1 MLSNCQITNTYTAT
15 SYSGIV
21 CDKQTLRSTIQSI
34 FYVGN
39 LLALITFAPLSDSKG
54 RRPTSLVITFLLV
67 LSQIMMYFGI
77 LENIWALII
86 ISQLING
93 VFVAAM
99 SINTYVF
106 TA

>member
-1 MLSNCQITNTYTAT
+1 MLSDCTITNTYTAT
-15 SYSGIV
+15 SFSGIV
-21 CDKQTLRSTIQSI
+21 CEKQSMRSTIQSM

-54 RRPTSLVITFLLV
+54 RRPTSLVITLLLV
-67 LSQIMMYFGI
+67 LSQVIMYFGI
-77 LENIWALII
+77 LEKIWAFII